1 MARNKLWKKLFLF
14 GMLELGAV
22 CGVPIRPDDIERI
35 SRLMNGTAVVE
46 VLQRTDDGDADPPGA
61 SSKLPP

>member
-1 MARNKLWKKLFLF
+1 MARNKLWRKLFLF

-46 VLQRTDDGDADPPGA
+46 VLRRTDDGDTDPPGA
-61 SSKLPP
+61 VG